1 MGVIEEIAGW
11 LLGFVVLVDIFLL
24 VLYAR
29 ANKTITSTEL
39 SHFAWRTMVW
49 LSTPMGRWREY
60 FLTLSGPLIII
71 LVLASWT
78 ILLSIAAA
86 LIIHPNLGTGIISN
100 HGETPTDFLTALYV
114 AGSSLSFIGA
124 SDFFPQGGFFRLF
137 YLLTSLIGITL
148 ASLIVT
154 YLLELYN
161 NLKER
166 NTLGLKVNIMS
177 AETGDA
183 AEVIAHLGPQGQ
195 FENGYNNI
203 VDWSAETA
211 TVKESHHFYP
221 MLFFFRF
228 REPYYSVSRTTL
240 TSLDTVSLI
249 KSALDNEEYGWLKE
263 SAAVEDLWRA
273 SMKELQTLAKDF
285 LPNENLEEPLDP
297 ATMKRWRQRYEQ
309 AVERLKAAKI
319 KTSQDGVEDYIN
331 LRKQWNR
338 IIYMLAPKFAYDM
351 REIDTAL
358 AKVK

>member
-1 MGVIEEIAGW
+1 MGILEEII
-11 LLGFVVLVDIFLL
+11 GFVLGIAVLLDIFLL
-24 VLYAR
+24 ILYAR
-29 ANKTITSTEL
+29 ANKTIISTEL
-39 SHFAWRTMVW
+39 SHITWRLLVG
-49 LSTPMGRWREY
+49 LSKPFGRWREL
-60 FLTLSGPLIII
+60 FLSLSGPII
-71 LVLASWT
+71 LVLVLGTWLV
-78 ILLSIAAA
+78 LLSVAAA
-86 LIIHPNLGTGIISN
+86 LIIHPNLGTGVVSTQ
-100 HGETPTDFLTALYV
+100 GETPTDFITALY
-114 AGSSLSFIGA
+114 AGGSSLSFVGA
-124 SDFFPQGGFFRLF
+124 SDFSPHDWFFRSL
-137 YLLTSLIGITL
+137 YLLNSLIGLTL
-148 ASLIVT
+148 ASLIT
-154 YLLELYN
+154 SYLLQLYE
-161 NLKER
+161 NLRER

-285 LPNENLEEPLDP
+285 LPGEDLEEPLD
-297 ATMKRWRQRYEQ
+297 TKTVKRWRQRYEK
-309 AVERLKAAKI
+309 AVKRLEAAKI
-319 KTSQDGVEDYIN
+319 KTSLDGVEDYIN
-331 LRKQWNR
+331 LRKQWHR

-351 REIDTAL
+351 NEIDTAM
-358 AKVK
+358 AKVN